1 MITDRIG
8 LLEVLLPIN
17 HSYYKL
23 NLWLLAFS
31 VFKVKTLNIQEYF
44 TSGEKEKTHPRV
56 CMHNGDTVQLHILIR
71 GHDTCYSIH
80 CSIKR

>member
-1 MITDRIG
+1 MSMITDRIG
-8 LLEVLLPIN
+8 LHEVLLPVN

-44 TSGEKEKTHPRV
+44 ASGEKEKTHPRV
-56 CMHNGDTVQLHILIR
+56 CMHNGAYCPITH
-71 GHDTCYSIH
+71 TYTWA
-80 CSIKR
+80 